1 MLAKVSQVPFNYLP
15 NLKLGYHKDL
25 STKST
30 SNLSNS
36 NFFMFIEKKIQSNK
50 LQRCHMA
57 PTFIFN
63 SIRKL
68 THRTHDYL

>member
-36 NFFMFIEKKIQSNK
+36 NFFMFIEKKSSQTNYSDAIWR
-50 LQRCHMA
+50 L
-57 PTFIFN
+57 
-63 SIRKL
+63 L
-68 THRTHDYL
+68 LYLIA